1 MTFQVSLRATV
12 RFAFLGLVLISSA
25 RAAEPCKTNLI
36 LILSDNHGAWT
47 LGCYGNKEIRTPNID
62 RLAAEGTLFTR
73 AYCANSVCSPSRA
86 TFLTGLIPSQHGVH
100 SYLGPDK
107 QNSPSGPKACV
118 INEFDNFPKILSRAS
133 YTCGLVGK
141 WHLGG
146 SLQPQQGFSYW
157 FTKPSGHT
165 TTFYGDELIWHGKIY
180 RETNYTTDVIANHAV
195 EFLEQ
200 NRDRPFFLYL
210 PFNAP
215 YGLGAAVQRPH
226 TNRHTAYYADKP
238 MDSFPRAKVNPWVT
252 GNKAAVNNVECMR
265 SYAAAVSGLDDGIGR
280 VMETLRRLNLDTNT
294 LVVFS
299 ADQGMN
305 GGHGGFWGIGDHSR
319 PVNTHEAEVRIPLI
333 FHQPGKVSAGKK
345 SDLMVSNYDFL
356 PTALDY
362 LGLAASIPTNPALPG
377 KSFATALAGKPVA
390 WNDAIF
396 HEYENT
402 RMIRTERWKLTLRF
416 PKGPDE
422 LYDMQ
427 NDPDEQHNLIAD
439 TAHAA
444 EREKLRKRLQEFF
457 AKYADPKYDLW
468 RGGISKARRVTKD
481 AAE

>member
-1 MTFQVSLRATV
+1 MRIKVV
-12 RFAFLGLVLISSA
+12 RILLLALTLVISSQ
-25 RAAEPCKTNLI
+25 AAESRKTNLI
-36 LILSDNHGAWT
+36 LIVSDNHGAWT
-47 LGCYGNKEIRTPNID
+47 LGCYGNKEILTPNID
-62 RLAAEGTLFTR
+62 RLASEGMLFTR

-86 TFLTGLIPSQHGVH
+86 TFLTGLMPSQHGVH

-107 QNSPSGPKACV
+107 QNSPSGPDACV
-118 INEFDNFPKILSRAS
+118 IHEFSTLPRILSGAG
-133 YTCGLVGK
+133 YTCGLAGK

-146 SLQPQQGFSYW
+146 SLKPQEGFSYW

-165 TTFYGDELIWHGKIY
+165 TTFYGDDMIWQGKIY
-180 RETNYTTDVIANHAV
+180 RETNYTTEAIAGHAV

-200 NRDRPFFLYL
+200 NREKPFFLYL
-210 PFNAP
+210 TFNAP
-215 YGLGAAVQRPH
+215 YGLGAVVQHPH

-238 MDSFPRAKVNPWVT
+238 MNSFPRAEVNPWMRA
-252 GNKAAVNNVECMR
+252 NKVSVNNVESMR

-299 ADQGMN
+299 ADQGLN

-333 FHQPGKVSAGKK
+333 FHQPGKIPAGKK

-356 PTALDY
+356 PTAVDY
-362 LGLAASIPTNPALPG
+362 VGLKKETPTKPELPG
-377 KSFATALAGKPVA
+377 KSFAPALGGKSIK
-390 WNDAIF
+390 WGDAIF

-402 RMIRTERWKLTLRF
+402 RMIRTERWKLTLRTL
-416 PKGPDE
+416 KGFDE

-427 NDPDEQHNLIAD
+427 RDPDEAHNLIND
-439 TAHAA
+439 GSAA
-444 EREKLRKRLQEFF
+444 KEKEQLTKRLNEFF

-468 RGGISKARRVTKD
+468 HGGISKARRVTKNT
-481 AAE
+481 EN